1 MRFILNFMIG
11 RWRGLYSVM
20 DLLYSKLPFA
30 EGIDSVR
37 WVSNSDRG
45 FGV

>member
-1 MRFILNFMIG
+1 
-11 RWRGLYSVM
+11 M

-37 WVSNSDRG
+37 WVSNGDRG